1 MMMGKNRNR
10 LAFEVSPYLLQHA
23 DNPVDWWPWGEEAFN
38 KAKREDK
45 PIFLSIGY
53 STCHWCHVMAHESF
67 EDEEVAQ
74 LMNDSFVCIKVD
86 REERPDLD
94 QIYMTVASIMTGGGG
109 WPLNVILTP
118 EKKPFFAATY
128 IPKESRY
135 GRIGMLD
142 LVPRIRLLWKTERDE
157 LLNSAE
163 EITAAI
169 QKPPSEIPGMRLDES
184 VIRSAYQNLVARFD
198 AVNGGFGG
206 APKFPSSTTFLF
218 LLRHW
223 KRTGN
228 AGGQQMTEI
237 TLNAMRRGGIFD
249 HVGYGFHRYSTDAD
263 WLLPHFEKMLYDQAM
278 ISLACLEAHQA
289 TGDER
294 YGRIASEIFTYVLR
308 DMTAPEGGFY
318 SAEDA
323 DSEGEEGKFYLWT
336 SEEIRSVLDE
346 AEANLVIKVFDVRRE
361 GNFKEEATGRFT
373 GKNVLHLKRSIEDL
387 ARELKISEFD
397 LIERLETARKKLFS
411 AREKRIR
418 PSKDDKILADWNGL
432 MIASLARGAQVLGEK
447 ELEEAASRAADFIL
461 EKMRDDEGRLLHRC
475 REGSAGILA
484 NLDDYAFLVW
494 GLIELYEAGFGTKYL
509 RAARDLVRDLVRRFE
524 DEEGG
529 GFYFAPEDS
538 EDLILRKKDGHD
550 GALPSG
556 NAVAVLDLLRLS
568 RMTGDSKLEEIA
580 SKAFEAFAAQARGVP
595 AAHLHLLSALD
606 FALGPASEVVIAGP
620 ADSPETRKMLKALRS
635 KFLPRSVVLLRPEG
649 EEAEIIGIA
658 EFAKEME
665 MVDGKAT
672 AYVCSGSVCQRPTT
686 DPEEMLARLDLAAG
700 GS

>member
-1 MMMGKNRNR
+1 
-10 LAFEVSPYLLQHA
+10 
-23 DNPVDWWPWGEEAFN
+23 
-38 KAKREDK
+38 
-45 PIFLSIGY
+45 
-53 STCHWCHVMAHESF
+53 
-67 EDEEVAQ
+67 
-74 LMNDSFVCIKVD
+74 
-86 REERPDLD
+86 
-94 QIYMTVASIMTGGGG
+94 
-109 WPLNVILTP
+109 
-118 EKKPFFAATY
+118 
-128 IPKESRY
+128 
-135 GRIGMLD
+135 
-142 LVPRIRLLWKTERDE
+142 
-157 LLNSAE
+157 
-163 EITAAI
+163 
-169 QKPPSEIPGMRLDES
+169 
-184 VIRSAYQNLVARFD
+184 
-198 AVNGGFGG
+198 
-206 APKFPSSTTFLF
+206 
-218 LLRHW
+218 
-223 KRTGN
+223 
-228 AGGQQMTEI
+228 MTEI
-237 TLNAMRRGGIFD
+237 GLNAMRRGGIFD
-249 HVGYGFHRYSTDAD
+249 HVGYGFHRYSTDAG

-308 DMTAPEGGFY
+308 DMTAPDGGFY

-336 SEEIRSVLDE
+336 EEELRFVLEGDE
-346 AEANLVIKVFDVRRE
+346 ADLVVKLFDVRRE

-373 GKNVLHLKRSIEDL
+373 GKNVLHLKGSVKDL

-411 AREKRIR
+411 ARENRIR

-461 EKMRDDEGRLLHRC
+461 EKMRDDEGRLLHRY

-484 NLDDYAFLVW
+484 NLDDYAFLIW
-494 GLIELYEAGFGTKYL
+494 GLVELYEAGFGTKYL
-509 RAARDLVRDLVRRFE
+509 RAAQDLARDLVRRFE

-529 GFYFAPEDS
+529 GFYFTPEDG
-538 EDLILRKKDGHD
+538 EDLILRKKEAHD

-556 NAVAVLDLLRLS
+556 NAVAVLDLLRLA

-595 AAHLHLLSALD
+595 QAHLHLLSALD

-620 ADSPETRKMLKALRS
+620 ADSPETQKMLKALRS

-649 EEAEIIGIA
+649 EVAEIIGIA

-686 DPEEMLARLDLAAG
+686 DPEEMLARLDLTAG